1 VIQGFDLR
9 ITLRQAQGDIEF
21 FCESR
26 CNYQKKFTK
35 RNLPKEVYQKKFTK
49 RSLPKEV
56 YQKKFIKRSLPKE
69 MVIVP

>member
-26 CNYQKKFTK
+26 DNH
-35 RNLPKEVYQKKFTK
+35 RLIN
-49 RSLPKEV
+49 
-56 YQKKFIKRSLPKE
+56 
-69 MVIVP
+69 